1 MLYKVLLQKINI
13 ENNKVEEEIEE
24 KIKKLDK
31 KPANIEELDVL
42 RKFCTQTLNQ
52 GLLEI
57 KTKINHIMT
66 KL

>member
-24 KIKKLDK
+24 KIQKLDK
-31 KPANIEELDVL
+31 KPSNIEELDVL
-42 RKFCTQTLNQ
+42 RKFCNQTLNQ